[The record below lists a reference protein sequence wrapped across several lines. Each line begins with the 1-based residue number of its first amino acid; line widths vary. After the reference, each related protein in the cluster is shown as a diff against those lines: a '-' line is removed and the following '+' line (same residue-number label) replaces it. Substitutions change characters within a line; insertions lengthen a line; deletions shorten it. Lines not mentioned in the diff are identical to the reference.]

1 MGELNPYRVKSD
13 APLTGGA
20 RFIRGFSRIGAVVAV
35 LIVLTGIA
43 VAVFGSADRYNSDVR
58 KHEDALC
65 VTRLARSGWTFKKKY
80 DYSSDL
86 DYSVG
91 GCSGWSLSYQS
102 LNDVIAIADAPT
114 PSFLSSDA
122 SSILGWGLVIT
133 GGLAVV
139 AYLVFWCIG
148 WVFAG
153 FTRDA

>member
-1 MGELNPYRVKSD
+1 MGELKPYRVKSD

-20 RFIRGFSRIGAVVAV
+20 RFIRGFTRIGAVVAV
-35 LIVLTGIA
+35 LTLLTGIA
-43 VAVFGSADRYNSDVR
+43 ITIFVGVDRYNSDVR
-58 KHEDALC
+58 KHEDAMC
-65 VTRLARSGWTFKKKY
+65 VTRLARAGWTFKKKY

-102 LNDVIAIADAPT
+102 LNDVIAMADAPA
-114 PSFLSSDA
+114 PMFLSSEA

-139 AYLVFWCIG
+139 AYLAFWCIG